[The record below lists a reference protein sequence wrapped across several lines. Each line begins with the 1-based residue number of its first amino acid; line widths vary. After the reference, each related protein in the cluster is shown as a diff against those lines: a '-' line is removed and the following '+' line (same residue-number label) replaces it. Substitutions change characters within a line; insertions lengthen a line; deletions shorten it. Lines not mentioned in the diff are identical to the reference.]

1 MKDRALEILALRLA
15 QAELDKALVQAR
27 AEQAEAKLDARLEKE
42 IDKIK
47 EDKPDGD
54 K

>member
-27 AEQAEAKLDARLEKE
+27 AEQAEAKPDALIEDGKEASQEK
-42 IDKIK
+42 
-47 EDKPDGD
+47 
-54 K
+54 